1 MYEHAHIFI
10 KKSVFCLLFTLNYM
24 VKIDRCFERTSSMVS
39 NPLVLTLDFGT
50 QSVRAALIDKQGT
63 IIYLARRVYE
73 PVYFSNKKGYAE
85 QHANF
90 YWDNLIECLKE
101 IANKNK
107 TILSNIVGMTVTTFR
122 DSAVLLD
129 KNGKPL
135 RPIIL
140 WLDQRLAEAKEKL
153 PAMHRFAFKLV
164 GMKETIDLN
173 RTRTMAHWIKEN
185 EPELWAKVDK
195 YVNISTYINYKLTGE
210 LADSPGGLT
219 GHYPLNYKK
228 RVWYKE
234 GAMKGRI
241 FGIPNRMLPK
251 VVQAGQIIGTL
262 KDEIAE
268 KVGLPKGLKLIA
280 TGSDKG
286 CETIG
291 LGCLTPDVGAI
302 SYGTACTIEVS
313 NSKYHEPEPFL
324 PAYAAAVPNLYNMDV
339 QIYRGYWM
347 LKWFAS
353 EFASEL
359 EQEAKLRDVPIEQIL
374 DEWLN
379 DVNVGSDGL
388 ILQPYW
394 GPGLARPLAK
404 GAIVGFSNVHTRKHI
419 YRAIVEGIAF
429 ALREGLESIEKS
441 QKQKVKSLRISGGG
455 SLSDEVCQITADI
468 FGLEISRVQTIES
481 TSLGAAIA
489 TFTAVKEF
497 KDAQEA
503 VKNMTKFSRTFKPNK
518 ENHKLYNRIYR
529 EVYLKMYPRLKPLND
544 TINNIFK
551 R

>member
-1 MYEHAHIFI
+1 M
-10 KKSVFCLLFTLNYM
+10 KN
-24 VKIDRCFERTSSMVS
+24 

-50 QSVRAALIDKQGT
+50 QSMRTSLINKQGE
-63 IIYLARRVYE
+63 IVYLSKKAYD
-73 PVYFSNKKGYAE
+73 PIYFSNKKGYAE
-85 QHANF
+85 QNADF
-90 YWDNLIECLKE
+90 YWDNLVECLKE
-101 IANKNK
+101 LSAASKDELINVIA
-107 TILSNIVGMTVTTFR
+107 MTVTTFR

-129 KNGKPL
+129 KDNKPL
-135 RPIIL
+135 RPVIL
-140 WLDQRLAEAKEKL
+140 WLDQRLARADEKL
-153 PAMHRFAFKLV
+153 PAIHRFLFKLV
-164 GMKETIDLN
+164 GMKDTIVMN
-173 RTRTMAHWIKEN
+173 RTRTMAHWVKEN
-185 EPELWAKVDK
+185 EPELWARVEK

-210 LADSPGGLT
+210 LADSPGGMT
-219 GHYPLNYKK
+219 GHYPLCYKTG
-228 RVWYKE
+228 VWYKE

-241 FGIPNRMLPK
+241 FGVPNRMLPRLVK
-251 VVQAGQIIGTL
+251 PGDVIGYL
-262 KDEIAE
+262 NDDVAE
-268 KVGLPKGLKLIA
+268 MCGLPKGIKLIA
-280 TGSDKG
+280 SGSDKG

-291 LGCLTPDVGAI
+291 LGCLSPYMGAI

-313 NSKYHEPEPFL
+313 NKKYHEPEPFL

-359 EQEAKLRDVPIEQIL
+359 EEEATKKDVPIEAIL

-379 DVNVGSDGL
+379 DVSVGSDGL
-388 ILQPYW
+388 VLQPYW

-404 GAIVGFSNVHTRKHI
+404 GAIIGFSNVHTRKHI

-441 QKQKVKSLRISGGG
+441 QKQKVKVLRISGGG

-497 KDAQEA
+497 KDVYEA
-503 VKNMTKFSRTFKPNK
+503 VENMTKVSTTFKPNK
-518 ENHKLYNRIYR
+518 TNHRLYDRIYH
-529 EVYLKMYPRLKPLND
+529 EVYLKIYPRLKPLNED
-544 TINNIFK
+544 INNIFK

>member
-1 MYEHAHIFI
+1 MN
-10 KKSVFCLLFTLNYM
+10 T
-24 VKIDRCFERTSSMVS
+24 

-50 QSVRAALIDKQGT
+50 QSVRTALINKSGE
-63 IIYLARRVYE
+63 IVYLSKKAYK
-73 PVYFSNKKGYAE
+73 PVSFALKKGYAE
-85 QHANF
+85 QFADF
-90 YWDNLIECLKE
+90 YWDNLVECLK
-101 IANKNK
+101 K
-107 TILSNIVGMTVTTFR
+107 LSKESLENLGDIVAMTVTTFR

-129 KNGKPL
+129 ENNKPL
-135 RPIIL
+135 RPVIL
-140 WLDQRLAEAKEKL
+140 WMDQRLAEAKEKI
-153 PAMHRFAFKLV
+153 PALHRFAFKIV
-164 GMKETIDLN
+164 GMTDTVNMN
-173 RTRTMAHWIKEN
+173 RTRTIAHWIKEN
-185 EPELWAKVDK
+185 EPETWAKTKK

-228 RVWYKE
+228 SEWYKE

-241 FGIPNRMLPK
+241 FGIPQRMLPR
-251 VVQAGQIIGTL
+251 VVKPGEVIGRL
-262 KDEIAE
+262 SDEIAKE
-268 KVGLPKGLKLIA
+268 CGLPKGIRLIA

-291 LGCLTPDVGAI
+291 LGCLTPDIGAL

-313 NSKYHEPEPFL
+313 NPKYHEPEPFL
-324 PAYAAAVPNLYNMDV
+324 PAYAAAVPGLYNMDV

-347 LKWFAS
+347 LRWFAS
-353 EFASEL
+353 EFALEL
-359 EQEAKLRDVPIEQIL
+359 EKEAKEKEVPIEAIL

-388 ILQPYW
+388 IMQPYW

-404 GAIVGFSNVHTRKHI
+404 GALLGFSSVHTRKHI

-441 QKQKVKSLRISGGG
+441 QKHKVKSLRISGGG
-455 SLSDEVCQITADI
+455 SLSDEICQITADI
-468 FGLEISRVQTIES
+468 FGLEIARVQTIES

-489 TFTAVKEF
+489 TFTAVGEF
-497 KDAQEA
+497 KDIHEA
-503 VKNMTKFSRTFKPNK
+503 CEHMTNVSHVFKPNMENYK
-518 ENHKLYNRIYR
+518 EYNRIYK
-529 EVYLKMYPRLKPLND
+529 EVYLKIYPRLNPLNR
-544 TINNIFK
+544 TINKIFK

>member
-1 MYEHAHIFI
+1 M
-10 KKSVFCLLFTLNYM
+10 TN
-24 VKIDRCFERTSSMVS
+24 

-50 QSVRAALIDKQGT
+50 QSVRTALINKQGE
-63 IIYLARRVYE
+63 IVYLYKKAYE
-73 PVYFSNKKGYAE
+73 PLYFSNKKGYAE
-85 QHANF
+85 QYADF
-90 YWDNLIECLKE
+90 YWDNLVECLKQLGKDSV
-101 IANKNK
+101 KNLK
-107 TILSNIVGMTVTTFR
+107 SVVAMTVTTFR

-129 KNGKPL
+129 KDNKPL
-135 RPIIL
+135 RPVIL
-140 WLDQRLAEAKEKL
+140 WLDQRLARADEKI
-153 PAMHRFAFKLV
+153 PAIHRFLFKLV
-164 GMKETIDLN
+164 GMKDTIVMN
-173 RTRTMAHWIKEN
+173 RTRTMAHWVKEN
-185 EPELWAKVDK
+185 EPDVWAKVEK
-195 YVNISTYINYKLTGE
+195 YVNISTYINFKLTGE
-210 LADSPGGLT
+210 LSDSPGGLT

-228 RVWYKE
+228 SVWYKE

-251 VVQAGQIIGTL
+251 VVKPGDVIGYL
-262 KDEIAE
+262 KDEVANMC
-268 KVGLPKGLKLIA
+268 GLPKGLKLIA
-280 TGSDKG
+280 SGSDKG

-291 LGCLTPDVGAI
+291 LGCLSPDIGAI

-313 NSKYHEPEPFL
+313 NPKYHEPEPFL

-347 LKWFAS
+347 LRWFAS

-359 EQEAKLRDVPIEQIL
+359 QAEAQEKCVPIEAVL
-374 DEWLN
+374 DEWLK
-379 DVNVGSDGL
+379 DVSVGSDGL

-404 GAIVGFSNVHTRKHI
+404 GAIIGFSNVHTRKHM

-441 QKQKVKSLRISGGG
+441 QKQKVKCLRISGGG
-455 SLSDEVCQITADI
+455 SLSDEICQITADI

-497 KDAQEA
+497 KNVHEA
-503 VKNMTKFSRTFKPNK
+503 VKSMSKVGDTFKPNK
-518 ENHKLYNRIYR
+518 TNHRIYDR
-529 EVYLKMYPRLKPLND
+529 IYHDVYLKVYPRLKPLD
-544 TINNIFK
+544 IEINNIFK

>member
-1 MYEHAHIFI
+1 M
-10 KKSVFCLLFTLNYM
+10 
-24 VKIDRCFERTSSMVS
+24 ER

-50 QSVRAALIDKQGT
+50 QSVRAALINKQGET
-63 IIYLARRVYE
+63 VYIVRKAYE
-73 PVYFSNKKGYAE
+73 PIYFSNKKGYAE
-85 QHANF
+85 QHADF
-90 YWDNLIECLKE
+90 YWENLVECLK
-101 IANKNK
+101 
-107 TILSNIVGMTVTTFR
+107 TISKERKELLPDILAMTVTTFR

-129 KNGKPL
+129 KNYRPL
-135 RPIIL
+135 RPVIL
-140 WLDQRLAEAKEKL
+140 WLDQRLAKAEEKM
-153 PAMHRFAFKLV
+153 PAIHKFLFKLV
-164 GMKETIDLN
+164 GMKDTVDMN
-173 RTRTMAHWIKEN
+173 RTRTMAHWVKEN
-185 EPELWAKVDK
+185 EPDLWAKVDK

-219 GHYPLNYKK
+219 GHYPLNYRKG
-228 RVWYKE
+228 VWYKE

-241 FGIPNRMLPK
+241 FGVPNRMLPK
-251 VVQAGQIIGTL
+251 VVKPGDVIGVL
-262 KDEIAE
+262 SDEVAE
-268 KVGLPKGLKLIA
+268 ECGLPKGLKLIA
-280 TGSDKG
+280 SGSDKG

-313 NSKYHEPEPFL
+313 NPKYHEPEPFL

-339 QIYRGYWM
+339 QIYRGFWM

-359 EQEAKLRDVPIEQIL
+359 EQEARARDVKIEEIL

-379 DVNVGSDGL
+379 DVSVGSDGL

-455 SLSDEVCQITADI
+455 SLSNEICQITADI

-489 TFTAVKEF
+489 TFAAVNEF
-497 KDAQEA
+497 KDVHEA
-503 VKNMTKFSRTFKPNK
+503 VKNMTKISETFKPNK
-518 ENHKLYNRIYR
+518 DNYRVYDEIYHK
-529 EVYLKMYPRLKPLND
+529 VYLKLYPRLKPIND
-544 TINNIFK
+544 TINDIFK

>member
-10 KKSVFCLLFTLNYM
+10 KKSVFYLLFTLNYM

-63 IIYLARRVYE
+63 IVYLARRVYE

-85 QHANF
+85 QHADF

>member
-1 MYEHAHIFI
+1 ME
-10 KKSVFCLLFTLNYM
+10 K
-24 VKIDRCFERTSSMVS
+24 D
-39 NPLVLTLDFGT
+39 PLVLTLDFGT
-50 QSVRAALIDKQGT
+50 QSVRTALINKRGE
-63 IIYLARRVYE
+63 IVYLAKKAYS
-73 PVYFSNKKGYAE
+73 PIYFSNKKGYAE
-85 QHANF
+85 QHADF
-90 YWDNLIECLKE
+90 YWENLTECLKQLSKAKKDE
-101 IANKNK
+101 
-107 TILSNIVGMTVTTFR
+107 LSNIVAMTVTTFR

-129 KNGKPL
+129 KNNKPL
-135 RPIIL
+135 RPVIL
-140 WLDQRLAEAKEKL
+140 WLDQRLAKAEEKL
-153 PAMHRFAFKLV
+153 PAIHRFLFKLV
-164 GMKETIDLN
+164 GMKDTIDMN

-185 EPELWAKVDK
+185 EPETWAKVEK
-195 YVNISTYINYKLTGE
+195 YVNISTYINFKLTGE

-228 RVWYKE
+228 SVWYKE

-241 FGIPNRMLPK
+241 FGVPNRMLPK
-251 VVQAGQIIGTL
+251 VVQPGQIIGTL
-262 KDEIAE
+262 RDEIAE
-268 KVGLPKGLKLIA
+268 EVGLPKGLKLVA
-280 TGSDKG
+280 SGSDKG

-313 NSKYHEPEPFL
+313 NPKYHEPEPFL

-347 LKWFAS
+347 LRWFAS

-359 EQEAKLRDVPIEQIL
+359 EKEAQLRNIAIEQIL
-374 DEWLN
+374 DEWLD
-379 DVNVGSDGL
+379 DVPPGSDGL

-404 GAIVGFSNVHTRKHI
+404 GAMVGFSNVHTRKHM

-429 ALREGLESIEKS
+429 ALRDGLESIEKS

-455 SLSDEVCQITADI
+455 SLSDNVCQITADI

-489 TFTAVKEF
+489 TFAAVKEF
-497 KDAQEA
+497 KDVHEA
-503 VKNMTKFSRTFKPNK
+503 VENMTKFSQTFKPNK
-518 ENHKLYNRIYR
+518 ERHALYEKIYQD
-529 EVYLKMYPRLKPLND
+529 VYLKMYPRLKPLD
-544 TINNIFK
+544 ISINTIFK

>member
-1 MYEHAHIFI
+1 MA
-10 KKSVFCLLFTLNYM
+10 N
-24 VKIDRCFERTSSMVS
+24 

-50 QSVRAALIDKQGT
+50 QSVRTSLIDKQGT
-63 IIYLARRVYE
+63 IVYLAKRAYE
-73 PVYFSNKKGYAE
+73 PLYFSNKKGYAE

-90 YWDNLIECLKE
+90 YWENLIECLKE
-101 IANKNK
+101 VSNSNKK
-107 TILSNIVGMTVTTFR
+107 ILDDIVGMTVTTFR

-129 KNGKPL
+129 KDRKPL

-140 WLDQRLAEAKEKL
+140 WLDQRLAKAEEKL
-153 PAMHRFAFKLV
+153 PAFHRFLFKLS
-164 GMKETIDLN
+164 GMKDTVDMN
-173 RTRTMAHWIKEN
+173 RTRTMAHWVKEN

-195 YVNISTYINYKLTGE
+195 YVNVSTYINYMLTGE

-219 GHYPLNYKK
+219 GHYPLNYRKK
-228 RVWYKE
+228 VWYRE

-241 FGIPNRMLPK
+241 YGIPNRMLPK
-251 VVQAGQIIGTL
+251 VVEAGGVIGTI
-262 KDEIAE
+262 KDDVAE
-268 KVGLPKGLKLIA
+268 LVGLPKGLKLIA

-313 NSKYHEPEPFL
+313 NPKYHEPEPFL
-324 PAYAAAVPNLYNMDV
+324 PAYAAAIPNLYNMDV

-359 EQEAKLRDVPIEQIL
+359 EKEAKTRDIAIEAIL

-379 DVNVGSDGL
+379 DVSVGSDGL

-404 GAIVGFSNVHTRKHI
+404 GAIVGFSNIHTRKHI

-455 SLSDEVCQITADI
+455 SLSDDICQITADI

-489 TFTAVKEF
+489 TFTAVGEF
-497 KDAQEA
+497 KDIHEA
-503 VKNMTKFSRTFKPNK
+503 VTNMTKLSKTFKPNP
-518 ENHKLYNRIYR
+518 ENHQRYNQIYK
-529 EVYLKMYPRLKPLND
+529 EVYLKIYPRLNPLNRQ
-544 TINNIFK
+544 INKLFK

>member
-10 KKSVFCLLFTLNYM
+10 KKSVFYLSFTLNYM
-24 VKIDRCFERTSSMVS
+24 VKKDRCFERTSSMAS

-50 QSVRAALIDKQGT
+50 QSVRAALIDKHGT
-63 IIYLARRVYE
+63 TVYLAKRVYE

-85 QHANF
+85 QHADF

-101 IANKNK
+101 IVEKNK
-107 TILSNIVGMTVTTFR
+107 AILSNIVGMTVTTFR

-251 VVQAGQIIGTL
+251 VVQAGQVIGTL

-388 ILQPYW
+388 ILQP
-394 GPGLARPLAK
+394 
-404 GAIVGFSNVHTRKHI
+404 
-419 YRAIVEGIAF
+419 
-429 ALREGLESIEKS
+429 
-441 QKQKVKSLRISGGG
+441 
-455 SLSDEVCQITADI
+455 
-468 FGLEISRVQTIES
+468 
-481 TSLGAAIA
+481 
-489 TFTAVKEF
+489 
-497 KDAQEA
+497 
-503 VKNMTKFSRTFKPNK
+503 
-518 ENHKLYNRIYR
+518 
-529 EVYLKMYPRLKPLND
+529 
-544 TINNIFK
+544 
-551 R
+551 

>member
-1 MYEHAHIFI
+1 M
-10 KKSVFCLLFTLNYM
+10 NQ
-24 VKIDRCFERTSSMVS
+24 

-50 QSVRAALIDKQGT
+50 QSVRTSLINKKGE
-63 IIYLARRVYE
+63 IVYLARETYD
-73 PVYFSNKKGYAE
+73 PVYFSLKKGYAE
-85 QHANF
+85 QNADF
-90 YWDNLIECLKE
+90 YWDCLVRCLKQLAKE
-101 IANKNK
+101 NKP
-107 TILSNIVGMTVTTFR
+107 ILKDILAMTVTTFR

-129 KNGKPL
+129 KDNKPL

-140 WLDQRLAEAKEKL
+140 WLDQRLARADEKL
-153 PAMHRFAFKLV
+153 PALHRFLFKVV
-164 GMKETIDLN
+164 GMKDTIVMN
-173 RTRTMAHWIKEN
+173 RTRTMAHWVKEN
-185 EPELWAKVDK
+185 EPDLWAKVEK

-210 LADSPGGLT
+210 LADSPGGMT

-228 RVWYKE
+228 CVWYKE

-251 VVQAGQIIGTL
+251 LVKPGDVIGYL
-262 KDEIAE
+262 SDDVANEC
-268 KVGLPKGLKLIA
+268 GLPKGLKLIA
-280 TGSDKG
+280 SGSDKG

-291 LGCLTPDVGAI
+291 LGCLTPDIGAI
-302 SYGTACTIEVS
+302 SYGTACSIEVS
-313 NSKYHEPEPFL
+313 NRRYHEPEPFL

-359 EQEAKLRDVPIEQIL
+359 EKEAQEKNVPIEEIL
-374 DEWLN
+374 DQWLN
-379 DVNVGSDGL
+379 DVSVGSDGL

-394 GPGLARPLAK
+394 GPGLRRPLAK
-404 GAIVGFSNVHTRKHI
+404 GAMVGFSNIHTRKHM

-429 ALREGLESIEKS
+429 ALREGLEGIEKS
-441 QKQKVKSLRISGGG
+441 QKQKVKCLRISGGG

-497 KDAQEA
+497 KDVHEA
-503 VKNMTKFSRTFKPNK
+503 VKSMSKVSDTFKPNK
-518 ENHKLYNRIYR
+518 TNMRLYDRIYKD
-529 EVYLKMYPRLKPLND
+529 VYLKVYPRLEPLNNE
-544 TINNIFK
+544 INKIFK

>member
-1 MYEHAHIFI
+1 MKNE
-10 KKSVFCLLFTLNYM
+10 
-24 VKIDRCFERTSSMVS
+24 
-39 NPLVLTLDFGT
+39 PLVLTLDFGT
-50 QSVRAALIDKQGT
+50 QSVRAALFNKRGDIV
-63 IIYLARRVYE
+63 YLTKKCYC
-73 PVYFSNKKGYAE
+73 PIYFSNKKGYAE
-85 QHANF
+85 QNADF
-90 YWDNLIECLKE
+90 YWDNLVECLKE
-101 IANKNK
+101 ISTTNKELLNDI
-107 TILSNIVGMTVTTFR
+107 TAMTVTSFR

-129 KNGKPL
+129 KDKKPL

-140 WLDQRLAEAKEKL
+140 WLDQRLAEAREKIPGIHKFL
-153 PAMHRFAFKLV
+153 FKLV
-164 GMKETIDLN
+164 GMYDTVVMN
-173 RTRTMAHWIKEN
+173 RTRTMAHWVKEN

-228 RVWYKE
+228 REWYKE

-251 VVQAGQIIGTL
+251 VVPVGEVIGVL
-262 KDEIAE
+262 SDEVAE
-268 KVGLPKGLKLIA
+268 MCGLPKGLKLIS

-291 LGCLTPDVGAI
+291 LGCLTPDIGAI

-313 NSKYHEPEPFL
+313 NPRYHEPEPFL

-339 QIYRGYWM
+339 QIYRGFWM

-359 EQEAKLRDVPIEQIL
+359 EQEAKAKQLPIEEIL
-374 DEWLN
+374 DGWLN
-379 DVNVGSDGL
+379 DVTPGSDGL
-388 ILQPYW
+388 LLQPYW

-404 GAIVGFSNVHTRKHI
+404 GAIVGFSSIHTRKHI

-455 SLSDEVCQITADI
+455 SLSDEICQITADI

-489 TFTAVKEF
+489 TFAAVKEF
-497 KDAQEA
+497 DSAAEA
-503 VKNMTKFSRTFKPNK
+503 VKNMTKTSTTFKPNP
-518 ENHKLYNRIYR
+518 ENHKLYNRIYHD
-529 EVYLKMYPRLKPLND
+529 VYLKTYPRLKPLD
-544 TINNIFK
+544 VAINGIFK

>member
-1 MYEHAHIFI
+1 M
-10 KKSVFCLLFTLNYM
+10 
-24 VKIDRCFERTSSMVS
+24 ER

-50 QSVRAALIDKQGT
+50 QSVRAALINKQGE
-63 IIYLARRVYE
+63 IVYIVRKEYE
-73 PVYFSNKKGYAE
+73 PIYFSNKKGYAE
-85 QHANF
+85 QHADF
-90 YWDNLIECLKE
+90 YWDNLVECLKTVSKQRE
-101 IANKNK
+101 E
-107 TILSNIVGMTVTTFR
+107 LLQDIVAMTVTTFR

-129 KNGKPL
+129 KNRRPL
-135 RPIIL
+135 RPVIL
-140 WLDQRLAEAKEKL
+140 WLDQRLAKAEEKIPKIHSFL
-153 PAMHRFAFKLV
+153 FKLV
-164 GMKETIDLN
+164 GMKDTVDMN
-173 RTRTMAHWIKEN
+173 RTRTMAHWVKEN
-185 EPELWAKVDK
+185 EPDVWAKVDK

-210 LADSPGGLT
+210 LADSPGGMT
-219 GHYPLNYKK
+219 GHYPLCYKTST
-228 RVWYKE
+228 WYKE

-251 VVQAGQIIGTL
+251 LVKPGAVIGQMSPEVASLCGFPEGI
-262 KDEIAE
+262 
-268 KVGLPKGLKLIA
+268 KLVA
-280 TGSDKG
+280 SGSDKG

-291 LGCLTPDVGAI
+291 LGCLTPNLGAI
-302 SYGTACTIEVS
+302 SYGTACSIEVS
-313 NSKYHEPEPFL
+313 NPHYHEPEPFL

-339 QIYRGYWM
+339 QIYRGFWM

-359 EQEAKLRDVPIEQIL
+359 EQEARARDVKIEEIL

-379 DVNVGSDGL
+379 DVSVGSDGL

-455 SLSDEVCQITADI
+455 SLSKEICQITADI

-497 KDAQEA
+497 KNVHEA
-503 VKNMTKFSRTFKPNK
+503 VDNMVRVSETFKPN
-518 ENHKLYNRIYR
+518 EDNHRIYEEIYR
-529 EVYLKMYPRLKPLND
+529 RIYLKMYPRLKPIND
-544 TINNIFK
+544 TINDIFK

>member
-1 MYEHAHIFI
+1 ME
-10 KKSVFCLLFTLNYM
+10 KS
-24 VKIDRCFERTSSMVS
+24 
-39 NPLVLTLDFGT
+39 PLVLTLDFGT
-50 QSVRAALIDKQGT
+50 QSVRASLINKQGE
-63 IIYLARRVYE
+63 IVYLAKKVYQ

-85 QHANF
+85 QHADF
-90 YWDNLIECLKE
+90 YWENLIECLKE
-101 IANKNK
+101 ITANNK
-107 TILSNIVGMTVTTFR
+107 DRLQDIVATTVTSFR

-129 KNGKPL
+129 KNNKPL
-135 RPIIL
+135 RSVIL
-140 WLDQRLAEAKEKL
+140 WLDQRLAKASEKMPKL
-153 PAMHRFAFKLV
+153 HKFAFKLV
-164 GMKETIDLN
+164 GMYDTVVLN
-173 RTRTMAHWIKEN
+173 RTRTMAHWVKEN

-195 YVNISTYINYKLTGE
+195 YVNISTYIIYKLTGE
-210 LADSPGGLT
+210 LADSPGGYT
-219 GHYPLNYKK
+219 GHYPLYYKK

-241 FGIPNRMLPK
+241 YGVPERMLAK
-251 VVQAGQIIGTL
+251 VVQPGEVLGTL
-262 KDEIAE
+262 RDEVADL
-268 KVGLPKGLKLIA
+268 VGLPKGLKFIS

-291 LGCLTPDVGAI
+291 LGCLTPDLGAL

-313 NSKYHEPEPFL
+313 NPKYYEPEPFL
-324 PAYAAAVPNLYNMDV
+324 PAYAAAVPNLYNLDV

-359 EQEAKLRDVPIEQIL
+359 EQEARLRNIAIEKIL
-374 DEWLN
+374 DEWLD
-379 DVNVGSDGL
+379 DVAPGSDGL
-388 ILQPYW
+388 VLQPYW

-404 GAIVGFSNVHTRKHI
+404 GAIIGFSNIHTRKHI

-441 QKQKVKSLRISGGG
+441 QKHKVKSLRISGGG
-455 SLSDEVCQITADI
+455 SLSDTICQITADI

-489 TFTAVKEF
+489 TFTAIKEF
-497 KDAQEA
+497 DSVEEA
-503 VKNMTKFSRTFKPNK
+503 VNKMTKLSQTFKPDK
-518 ENHKLYNRIYR
+518 KRHELYNRIY
-529 EVYLKMYPRLKPLND
+529 EDVYLSVYPHLEELNI
-544 TINNIFK
+544 TINEIFK

>member
-1 MYEHAHIFI
+1 M
-10 KKSVFCLLFTLNYM
+10 
-24 VKIDRCFERTSSMVS
+24 ER

-50 QSVRAALIDKQGT
+50 QSVRAALINKQGET
-63 IIYLARRVYE
+63 VHIVRKTYE
-73 PVYFSNKKGYAE
+73 PIYFSNKKGYAE
-85 QHANF
+85 QHADF
-90 YWDNLIECLKE
+90 YWENLVECLKKISKDKPDLLKDI
-101 IANKNK
+101 IA
-107 TILSNIVGMTVTTFR
+107 MTVSTFR

-129 KNGKPL
+129 KNYKPL
-135 RPIIL
+135 RPVIL
-140 WLDQRLAEAKEKL
+140 WLDQRLAKAEEKL
-153 PAMHRFAFKLV
+153 PKIHKFLFKLV
-164 GMKETIDLN
+164 GMKDTVDMN
-173 RTRTMAHWIKEN
+173 RTRTMAHWVKEN
-185 EPELWAKVDK
+185 EPDLWAKVDK

-210 LADSPGGLT
+210 LADSPCGMT
-219 GHYPLNYKK
+219 GHYPLYYKK
-228 RVWYKE
+228 SVWYKE

-251 VVQAGQIIGTL
+251 LVKPGETIGTL
-262 KDEIAE
+262 NDDVASLC
-268 KVGLPKGLKLIA
+268 GLPQGIKLIA
-280 TGSDKG
+280 SGSDKG

-302 SYGTACTIEVS
+302 SYGTACSIEVS
-313 NSKYHEPEPFL
+313 NPHYHEPEPFL

-339 QIYRGYWM
+339 QIYRGFWM

-359 EQEAKLRDVPIEQIL
+359 EQEARARDVKIEEIL

-379 DVNVGSDGL
+379 DVSVGSDGL

-455 SLSDEVCQITADI
+455 SLSNEICQITADI

-489 TFTAVKEF
+489 TFTAVNEF
-497 KDAQEA
+497 KDVHEA
-503 VKNMTKFSRTFKPNK
+503 VDKMVRISETFKPNK
-518 ENHKLYNRIYR
+518 DNHRAYEEIYR
-529 EVYLKMYPRLKPLND
+529 NVYLKMYPRLKPIND
-544 TINNIFK
+544 TINDIFK

>member
-1 MYEHAHIFI
+1 M
-10 KKSVFCLLFTLNYM
+10 NQ
-24 VKIDRCFERTSSMVS
+24 

-50 QSVRAALIDKQGT
+50 QSVRTSLINKKGE
-63 IIYLARRVYE
+63 IVYLARETYD
-73 PVYFSNKKGYAE
+73 PVYFSLKKGYAE
-85 QHANF
+85 QNADF
-90 YWDNLIECLKE
+90 YWDCLVRCLKQLAKE
-101 IANKNK
+101 NKP
-107 TILSNIVGMTVTTFR
+107 ILKDILAMTVTTFR

-129 KNGKPL
+129 KDNKPL

-140 WLDQRLAEAKEKL
+140 WLDQRLARADEKL
-153 PAMHRFAFKLV
+153 PALHRFLFKLV
-164 GMKETIDLN
+164 GMKDTIVMN
-173 RTRTMAHWIKEN
+173 RTRTMAHWVKEN
-185 EPELWAKVDK
+185 EPDLWAKVEK

-210 LADSPGGLT
+210 LADSPGGMT

-228 RVWYKE
+228 CVWYKE

-251 VVQAGQIIGTL
+251 LVKPGDVIGYL
-262 KDEIAE
+262 SDDVANEC
-268 KVGLPKGLKLIA
+268 GLPKGLKLIA
-280 TGSDKG
+280 SGSDKG

-291 LGCLTPDVGAI
+291 LGCLTPDIGAI
-302 SYGTACTIEVS
+302 SYGTACSIEVS
-313 NSKYHEPEPFL
+313 NRRYHEPEPFL

-359 EQEAKLRDVPIEQIL
+359 EKEAQEKNVPIEEIL
-374 DEWLN
+374 DQWLN
-379 DVNVGSDGL
+379 DVSVGSDGL

-394 GPGLARPLAK
+394 GPGLRRPLAK
-404 GAIVGFSNVHTRKHI
+404 GAMVGFSNIHTRKHM

-429 ALREGLESIEKS
+429 ALREGLEGIEKS
-441 QKQKVKSLRISGGG
+441 QKQKVKCLRISGGG

-497 KDAQEA
+497 KDVHEA
-503 VKNMTKFSRTFKPNK
+503 VKSMSKVSDTFKPNK
-518 ENHKLYNRIYR
+518 TNMRLYDRIYKD
-529 EVYLKMYPRLKPLND
+529 VYLKVYPRLEPLNNE
-544 TINNIFK
+544 INKIFK

>member
-1 MYEHAHIFI
+1 ME
-10 KKSVFCLLFTLNYM
+10 KS
-24 VKIDRCFERTSSMVS
+24 
-39 NPLVLTLDFGT
+39 PLVLTLDFGT
-50 QSVRAALIDKQGT
+50 QSVRASLINKQGE
-63 IIYLARRVYE
+63 IVYLAKKVYQ

-85 QHANF
+85 QHADF
-90 YWDNLIECLKE
+90 YWENLLECLKE
-101 IANKNK
+101 ITANNK
-107 TILSNIVGMTVTTFR
+107 DRLQDIVATTVTSFR

-129 KNGKPL
+129 KNNKPL
-135 RPIIL
+135 RPVIL
-140 WLDQRLAEAKEKL
+140 WLDQRLAKASEKMPKL
-153 PAMHRFAFKLV
+153 HKFAFKLV
-164 GMKETIDLN
+164 GMYDTVVLN
-173 RTRTMAHWIKEN
+173 RTRTMAHWVKEN

-195 YVNISTYINYKLTGE
+195 YVNISTYIIYKLTGE
-210 LADSPGGLT
+210 LADSPGGYT
-219 GHYPLNYKK
+219 GHYPLYYKK

-241 FGIPNRMLPK
+241 YGVPERMLAK
-251 VVQAGQIIGTL
+251 VVQPGEVLGTL
-262 KDEIAE
+262 RDEVADL
-268 KVGLPKGLKLIA
+268 VGLPKGLKFIS

-291 LGCLTPDVGAI
+291 LGCLTPDLGAL

-313 NSKYHEPEPFL
+313 NPKYYEPEPFL
-324 PAYAAAVPNLYNMDV
+324 PAYAAAVPNLYNLDV

-359 EQEAKLRDVPIEQIL
+359 EQEARLRNIAIEKIL
-374 DEWLN
+374 DEWLD
-379 DVNVGSDGL
+379 DVTPGSDGL
-388 ILQPYW
+388 LLQPYW

-404 GAIVGFSNVHTRKHI
+404 GAIIGFSNIHTRKHI

-441 QKQKVKSLRISGGG
+441 QKHKVKSLRISGGG
-455 SLSDEVCQITADI
+455 SLSDTICQITADI

-489 TFTAVKEF
+489 TFTAIKEF
-497 KDAQEA
+497 DSIEEA
-503 VKNMTKFSRTFKPNK
+503 VNKMTKLSQTFKPDK
-518 ENHKLYNRIYR
+518 KRHELYNRIY
-529 EVYLKMYPRLKPLND
+529 EDVYLSVYPHLEELNI
-544 TINNIFK
+544 TINEIFK

>member
-1 MYEHAHIFI
+1 
-10 KKSVFCLLFTLNYM
+10 
-24 VKIDRCFERTSSMVS
+24 
-39 NPLVLTLDFGT
+39 
-50 QSVRAALIDKQGT
+50 
-63 IIYLARRVYE
+63 
-73 PVYFSNKKGYAE
+73 
-85 QHANF
+85 
-90 YWDNLIECLKE
+90 
-101 IANKNK
+101 
-107 TILSNIVGMTVTTFR
+107 MTVSTFR

-129 KNGKPL
+129 KNYKPL
-135 RPIIL
+135 RPVIL
-140 WLDQRLAEAKEKL
+140 WLDQRLAKAEEKL
-153 PAMHRFAFKLV
+153 PKIHKFLFKLV
-164 GMKETIDLN
+164 GMKDTVDMN
-173 RTRTMAHWIKEN
+173 RTRTMAHWVKEN
-185 EPELWAKVDK
+185 EPDLWAKVDK

-210 LADSPGGLT
+210 LADSPCGMT
-219 GHYPLNYKK
+219 GHYPLYYKK
-228 RVWYKE
+228 SVWYKE

-251 VVQAGQIIGTL
+251 LVKPGETIGTL
-262 KDEIAE
+262 NDDVANLC
-268 KVGLPKGLKLIA
+268 GLPQGIKLIA
-280 TGSDKG
+280 SGSDKG

-302 SYGTACTIEVS
+302 SYGTACSIEVS
-313 NSKYHEPEPFL
+313 NPHYHEPEPFL

-339 QIYRGYWM
+339 QIYRGFWM

-359 EQEAKLRDVPIEQIL
+359 EQEARARDVKIEEIL

-379 DVNVGSDGL
+379 DVSVGSDGL

-455 SLSDEVCQITADI
+455 SLSRDP
-468 FGLEISRVQTIES
+468 G
-481 TSLGAAIA
+481 
-489 TFTAVKEF
+489 
-497 KDAQEA
+497 
-503 VKNMTKFSRTFKPNK
+503 
-518 ENHKLYNRIYR
+518 NRP
-529 EVYLKMYPRLKPLND
+529 YPRQGP
-544 TINNIFK
+544 

>member
-1 MYEHAHIFI
+1 MG
-10 KKSVFCLLFTLNYM
+10 K
-24 VKIDRCFERTSSMVS
+24 D
-39 NPLVLTLDFGT
+39 PLVLTLDFGT
-50 QSVRAALIDKQGT
+50 QSVRTALINKRGET
-63 IIYLARRVYE
+63 VYFVKKTYE
-73 PVYFSNKKGYAE
+73 PMYFSNKKGYAE
-85 QHANF
+85 QHADF
-90 YWDNLIECLKE
+90 YWEDLLECLKE
-101 IANKNK
+101 LCATKPNE
-107 TILSNIVGMTVTTFR
+107 LSNVIAMTVTTFR

-129 KNGKPL
+129 KNYKPL
-135 RPIIL
+135 RPVIL
-140 WLDQRLAEAKEKL
+140 WLDQRLAKAEEKL
-153 PAMHRFAFKLV
+153 PAIHRFLFKLV
-164 GMKETIDLN
+164 GMKDAIDLN
-173 RTRTMAHWIKEN
+173 RTRTIAHWVKEN
-185 EPELWAKVDK
+185 EPEIGEKVDK

-228 RVWYKE
+228 RKWYRE

-241 FGIPNRMLPK
+241 FGVPNRMLPR
-251 VVQAGQIIGTL
+251 VVQAGEVIGTL
-262 KDEIAE
+262 SDDIAE
-268 KVGLPKGLKLIA
+268 QVGLPKGLKLIA
-280 TGSDKG
+280 SGSDKG

-291 LGCLTPDVGAI
+291 LGCLTPNVGAI

-313 NSKYHEPEPFL
+313 NPKYHEPEPFL

-359 EQEAKLRDVPIEQIL
+359 EKEARLRDVAIEAIL

-379 DVNVGSDGL
+379 DVSVGSDGL

-404 GAIVGFSNVHTRKHI
+404 GAIIGFSNVHTRKHI

-441 QKQKVKSLRISGGG
+441 QRQKVKSLRISGGG
-455 SLSDEVCQITADI
+455 SMSDEVCQITADI

-489 TFTAVKEF
+489 TFTAMKEF
-497 KDAQEA
+497 KDVHEA
-503 VKNMTKFSRTFKPNK
+503 VQNMTKFSRTFKPNK
-518 ENHKLYNRIYR
+518 ENHLLYDKIYHN
-529 EVYLKMYPRLKPLND
+529 VYLKMYPRLKPLNIE
-544 TINNIFK
+544 INNIFK

>member
-1 MYEHAHIFI
+1 MRQD
-10 KKSVFCLLFTLNYM
+10 S
-24 VKIDRCFERTSSMVS
+24 
-39 NPLVLTLDFGT
+39 LVLTLDFGT
-50 QSVRAALIDKQGT
+50 QSVRTALINKKGET
-63 IIYLARRVYE
+63 VYLAKKSYE
-73 PVYFSNKKGYAE
+73 PIYFSNKKGYAE
-85 QHANF
+85 QHADF
-90 YWDNLIECLKE
+90 YWDDLVDCLKKLGSE
-101 IANKNK
+101 KKDLLNNIIA
-107 TILSNIVGMTVTTFR
+107 MTVTTFR

-129 KNGKPL
+129 KNYKPL

-140 WLDQRLAEAKEKL
+140 WLDQRLAKAEEKL
-153 PAMHRFAFKLV
+153 PAIHKFLFRLV
-164 GMKETIDLN
+164 GMKDTIQMN
-173 RTRTMAHWIKEN
+173 RTRTMAHWVKEN
-185 EPELWAKVDK
+185 EPEVWAKVDK
-195 YVNISTYINYKLTGE
+195 YANISTYINYKLTGE

-219 GHYPLNYKK
+219 GHLPLNYKK
-228 RVWYKE
+228 GTWYKE

-241 FGIPNRMLPK
+241 FGVPNRMLPK
-251 VVQAGQIIGTL
+251 IVKVGDVIGIL
-262 KDEIAE
+262 KDDVAE
-268 KVGLPKGLKLIA
+268 MCGLPKGLKLIA
-280 TGSDKG
+280 SGSDKG

-291 LGCLTPDVGAI
+291 LGCLTPDLGAI

-313 NSKYHEPEPFL
+313 NTKYHEPERFL
-324 PAYAAAVPNLYNMDV
+324 PAYSAAVPNLYNMDV
-339 QIYRGYWM
+339 QIYRGFWM
-347 LKWFAS
+347 LKWFAT

-359 EQEAKLRDVPIEQIL
+359 EQEAKLRDVQIENIL

-379 DVNVGSDGL
+379 DVPVGSDGL

-497 KDAQEA
+497 KDVHEA
-503 VKNMTKFSRTFKPNK
+503 VQNMTKLSMTFKPNR
-518 ENHKLYNRIYR
+518 ENHRIYDR
-529 EVYLKMYPRLKPLND
+529 IYHNVYLKMYPRLKPIND
-544 TINNIFK
+544 TINDIFK

>member
-1 MYEHAHIFI
+1 ME
-10 KKSVFCLLFTLNYM
+10 KS
-24 VKIDRCFERTSSMVS
+24 
-39 NPLVLTLDFGT
+39 PLVLTLDFGT
-50 QSVRAALIDKQGT
+50 QSVRASLINKQGE
-63 IIYLARRVYE
+63 IVYLAKKVYQ

-85 QHANF
+85 QHADF
-90 YWDNLIECLKE
+90 YWENLLECLKE
-101 IANKNK
+101 ITANNK
-107 TILSNIVGMTVTTFR
+107 DRLQDIVATTVTSFR

-129 KNGKPL
+129 KNNKPL
-135 RPIIL
+135 RPVIL
-140 WLDQRLAEAKEKL
+140 WLDQRLAKASEKMPKL
-153 PAMHRFAFKLV
+153 HKFAFKLV
-164 GMKETIDLN
+164 GMYDTVVLN
-173 RTRTMAHWIKEN
+173 RTRTMAHWVKEN

-195 YVNISTYINYKLTGE
+195 YVNISTYIIYKLTGE
-210 LADSPGGLT
+210 LADSPGGYT
-219 GHYPLNYKK
+219 GHYPLYYKK

-241 FGIPNRMLPK
+241 YGVPERMLAK
-251 VVQAGQIIGTL
+251 VVQPGEVLGTL
-262 KDEIAE
+262 RDEVANL
-268 KVGLPKGLKLIA
+268 VGLPKGLKFIS

-291 LGCLTPDVGAI
+291 LGCLTPDLGAL

-313 NSKYHEPEPFL
+313 NPKYYEPEPFL
-324 PAYAAAVPNLYNMDV
+324 PAYAAAVPNLYNLDV

-359 EQEAKLRDVPIEQIL
+359 EQEARLRNIAIEKIL
-374 DEWLN
+374 DEWLD
-379 DVNVGSDGL
+379 DVTPGSDGL
-388 ILQPYW
+388 VLQPYW

-404 GAIVGFSNVHTRKHI
+404 GAIIGFSNIHTRKHI

-441 QKQKVKSLRISGGG
+441 QKHKVKSLRISGGG
-455 SLSDEVCQITADI
+455 SLSDTICQITADI

-489 TFTAVKEF
+489 TFTAIKEF
-497 KDAQEA
+497 DSIEEA
-503 VKNMTKFSRTFKPNK
+503 VNKMTKLSQTFKPDK
-518 ENHKLYNRIYR
+518 KRHELYNRIY
-529 EVYLKMYPRLKPLND
+529 EDVYLSVYPHLEELNI
-544 TINNIFK
+544 TINEIFK

>member
-1 MYEHAHIFI
+1 MANN
-10 KKSVFCLLFTLNYM
+10 S
-24 VKIDRCFERTSSMVS
+24 
-39 NPLVLTLDFGT
+39 LVLTLDFGT
-50 QSVRAALIDKQGT
+50 QSVRTALIDKQGST
-63 IIYLARRVYE
+63 VYLARRTYE
-73 PVYFSNKKGYAE
+73 PLYFSNKKGYAE
-85 QHANF
+85 QHAEF
-90 YWDNLIECLKE
+90 YWENLVDCLKE
-101 IANKNK
+101 VSANNK
-107 TILSNIVGMTVTTFR
+107 ELLGNIVGMTVTTFR

-129 KNGKPL
+129 KNRKPL

-153 PAMHRFAFKLV
+153 PAFHRFLFKLA
-164 GMKETIDLN
+164 GMKDTIDMN
-173 RTRTMAHWIKEN
+173 RTRTMAHWVKEN

-195 YVNISTYINYKLTGE
+195 YVNISTYINYMLTGE

-219 GHYPLNYKK
+219 GHYPLYYKK
-228 RVWYKE
+228 KVWYKE

-241 FGIPNRMLPK
+241 YGIPNRMLPR
-251 VVQAGQIIGTL
+251 VVEAGGVIGTL
-262 KDEIAE
+262 KDDVAE
-268 KVGLPKGLKLIA
+268 LVGLPKGLKLIA

-313 NSKYHEPEPFL
+313 NPKYHEPEPFL
-324 PAYAAAVPNLYNMDV
+324 PAYPAAISGLYSMEV
-339 QIYRGYWM
+339 QIYRGFWM
-347 LKWFAS
+347 LRWFAS
-353 EFASEL
+353 EFANEL
-359 EQEAKLRDVPIEQIL
+359 EQQSRLRDVPIEQIL
-374 DEWLN
+374 DEWLD
-379 DVNVGSDGL
+379 DVPPGSDGL

-404 GAIVGFSNVHTRKHI
+404 GAIIGFSNVHTRKHM

-429 ALREGLESIEKS
+429 ALREGLESIERS

-489 TFTAVKEF
+489 TFTAVNEF
-497 KDAQEA
+497 KDAHEA
-503 VKNMTKFSRTFKPNK
+503 VKNMTKFSKTFKPNK
-518 ENHKLYNRIYR
+518 ENNKLYNKIYH
-529 EVYLKMYPRLKPLND
+529 EIYLKVYPRLKPLNEG
-544 TINNIFK
+544 INGIFK

>member
-1 MYEHAHIFI
+1 M
-10 KKSVFCLLFTLNYM
+10 
-24 VKIDRCFERTSSMVS
+24 ER

-50 QSVRAALIDKQGT
+50 QSVRAALINKQGET
-63 IIYLARRVYE
+63 VYIVRKAYE
-73 PVYFSNKKGYAE
+73 PIYFSNKKGYAE
-85 QHANF
+85 QHADF
-90 YWDNLIECLKE
+90 YWENLVDCLK
-101 IANKNK
+101 
-107 TILSNIVGMTVTTFR
+107 TISKERKELLPDILAMTVTTFR

-129 KNGKPL
+129 KDYRPL
-135 RPIIL
+135 RPVIL
-140 WLDQRLAEAKEKL
+140 WLDQRLAKAEEKM
-153 PAMHRFAFKLV
+153 PAIHKFLFKLV
-164 GMKETIDLN
+164 GMKDTVDMN
-173 RTRTMAHWIKEN
+173 RTRTMAHWVKEN
-185 EPELWAKVDK
+185 EPDLWAKVDK

-219 GHYPLNYKK
+219 GHYPLNYRKG
-228 RVWYKE
+228 VWYKE

-241 FGIPNRMLPK
+241 FGVPNRMLPK
-251 VVQAGQIIGTL
+251 VVKPGDVIGIL
-262 KDEIAE
+262 SDEVAE
-268 KVGLPKGLKLIA
+268 ECGLPKGLKLIA
-280 TGSDKG
+280 SGSDKG

-313 NSKYHEPEPFL
+313 NPKYHEPEPFL

-339 QIYRGYWM
+339 QIYRGFWM

-359 EQEAKLRDVPIEQIL
+359 EQEARARDVKIEEIL

-379 DVNVGSDGL
+379 DVSVGSDGL

-455 SLSDEVCQITADI
+455 SLSNEICQITADI

-489 TFTAVKEF
+489 TFAAVNEF
-497 KDAQEA
+497 KDVHEA
-503 VKNMTKFSRTFKPNK
+503 VENMTKISETFKPNK
-518 ENHKLYNRIYR
+518 DNYRVYDEIYHK
-529 EVYLKMYPRLKPLND
+529 VYLKMYPRLKPIND
-544 TINNIFK
+544 TINDIFK

>member
-1 MYEHAHIFI
+1 MA
-10 KKSVFCLLFTLNYM
+10 S
-24 VKIDRCFERTSSMVS
+24 R
-39 NPLVLTLDFGT
+39 PLVLTLDFGT
-50 QSVRAALIDKQGT
+50 QSVRTALIDKSGT
-63 IIYLARRVYE
+63 TVYLAKRAYE
-73 PVYFSNKKGYAE
+73 PLYFSNKKGYAE
-85 QHANF
+85 QHADF

-101 IANKNK
+101 LSHANKEVLND
-107 TILSNIVGMTVTTFR
+107 IVGMTVTTFR
-122 DSAVLLD
+122 DSAVMLD
-129 KNGKPL
+129 KNRKPL
-135 RPIIL
+135 RPVIL
-140 WLDQRLAEAKEKL
+140 WLDQRLAKAEEKL
-153 PAMHRFAFKLV
+153 PAFHRFLFKLS
-164 GMKETIDLN
+164 GMKDTVDMN
-173 RTRTMAHWIKEN
+173 RTRTMAHWVKEN

-219 GHYPLNYKK
+219 GHYPLNYRKK
-228 RVWYKE
+228 VWYKE

-241 FGIPNRMLPK
+241 YGIPNRMLPK
-251 VVQAGQIIGTL
+251 VVEAGGVIGFI
-262 KDEIAE
+262 KDDVAE
-268 KVGLPKGLKLIA
+268 QVGLPKGLKLIA

-291 LGCLTPDVGAI
+291 LGCLMPDVGAI

-313 NSKYHEPEPFL
+313 NPKYHEPEPFL

-347 LKWFAS
+347 LRWFAS

-359 EQEAKLRDVPIEQIL
+359 EQQAKLRDVPIEQIL
-374 DEWLN
+374 DEWLD
-379 DVNVGSDGL
+379 DVPVGSDGL

-404 GAIVGFSNVHTRKHI
+404 GAMVGFSNVHTRKHI

-489 TFTAVKEF
+489 TFTAVNEF
-497 KDAQEA
+497 KDAHEA
-503 VKNMTKFSRTFKPNK
+503 VENMTRFSKTFTPNK
-518 ENHKLYNRIYR
+518 ENHKLYNKIYR
-529 EVYLKMYPRLKPLND
+529 DIYLKMYPRLKPLD
-544 TINNIFK
+544 IGINGIFK

>member
-1 MYEHAHIFI
+1 MA
-10 KKSVFCLLFTLNYM
+10 
-24 VKIDRCFERTSSMVS
+24 S

-50 QSVRAALIDKQGT
+50 QSVRTALIDKTGST
-63 IIYLARRVYE
+63 VYLARKTYE
-73 PVYFSNKKGYAE
+73 PLYFSNKKGYAE
-85 QHANF
+85 QHADF
-90 YWDNLIECLKE
+90 YWENLIECLKE
-101 IANKNK
+101 LCSNNEK
-107 TILSNIVGMTVTTFR
+107 ILQDIVGMTVTTFR

-129 KNGKPL
+129 KNYKPL
-135 RPIIL
+135 RPVIL
-140 WLDQRLAEAKEKL
+140 WLDQRLAKAEEKL
-153 PAMHRFAFKLV
+153 PAFHRFLFKLS
-164 GMKETIDLN
+164 GMKNTVDMN
-173 RTRTMAHWIKEN
+173 RTRTMAHWVKEN

-195 YVNISTYINYKLTGE
+195 YVNISTYIIYKLTGE

-219 GHYPLNYKK
+219 GHYPLNYRKK
-228 RVWYKE
+228 VWYKE
-234 GAMKGRI
+234 GALKGRI
-241 FGIPNRMLPK
+241 YGIPNRMLPK
-251 VVQAGQIIGTL
+251 VVQAGDIIGTI
-262 KDEIAE
+262 KDDVAE
-268 KVGLPKGLKLIA
+268 LVGLPKGLKLTA

-313 NSKYHEPEPFL
+313 NPKYHEPEPFL

-347 LKWFAS
+347 LKWFAG

-359 EQEAKLRDVPIEQIL
+359 EQQARLRDVAVEEIL
-374 DEWLN
+374 DEWLY
-379 DVNVGSDGL
+379 DVAPGSDGL

-441 QKQKVKSLRISGGG
+441 QKHKVKSLRISGGG

-489 TFTAVKEF
+489 TFTAVNEF
-497 KDAQEA
+497 KDIHEA
-503 VKNMTKFSRTFKPNK
+503 AKNMTKLSKTFKPNK
-518 ENHKLYNRIYR
+518 ENHLLYDKIYHN
-529 EVYLKMYPRLKPLND
+529 VYLNMYPRLKPLND
-544 TINNIFK
+544 TINDLFK

>member
-1 MYEHAHIFI
+1 M
-10 KKSVFCLLFTLNYM
+10 N
-24 VKIDRCFERTSSMVS
+24 S

-50 QSVRAALIDKQGT
+50 QSVRTSLINKMGE
-63 IIYLARRVYE
+63 IIYLARKSYS
-73 PVYFSNKKGYAE
+73 PIYFSNKKGYAE
-85 QHANF
+85 QHADF
-90 YWDNLIECLKE
+90 YWNNVVECLKE
-101 IANKNK
+101 VSKNNL
-107 TILSNIVGMTVTTFR
+107 TILHDIVGMTVTTFR

-129 KNGKPL
+129 KNYKPL
-135 RPIIL
+135 RPVIL
-140 WLDQRLAEAKEKL
+140 WLDQRLAKAEEKTPL
-153 PAMHRFAFKLV
+153 IHKFLFKLV
-164 GMKETIDLN
+164 GMKDTVDMN
-173 RTRTMAHWIKEN
+173 RTRTMAHWVKEN
-185 EPELWAKVDK
+185 EPELWSRVDK

-210 LADSPGGLT
+210 LADSPGGMT

-228 RVWYKE
+228 RDWYKE

-241 FGIPNRMLPK
+241 FGIPNRMLPRL
-251 VVQAGQIIGTL
+251 VQPGEVIGHLTEEVADL
-262 KDEIAE
+262 
-268 KVGLPKGLKLIA
+268 VGLPVGLKLIA
-280 TGSDKG
+280 SGSDKG

-291 LGCLTPDVGAI
+291 LGCLTPDIGAI
-302 SYGTACTIEVS
+302 SYGTACSIEVS

-324 PAYAAAVPNLYNMDV
+324 PAYSASLPNLYNMDV

-359 EQEAKLRDVPIEQIL
+359 ETEARARDVPIEEIL
-374 DEWLN
+374 DDWLN
-379 DVNVGSDGL
+379 DVSAGSDGL

-404 GAIVGFSNVHTRKHI
+404 GAMVGFSSVHTRKHM

-429 ALREGLESIEKS
+429 ALREGLESIERS
-441 QKQKVKSLRISGGG
+441 QRQKVKSLRISGGG
-455 SLSDEVCQITADI
+455 SLSDTVCQITADI

-497 KDAQEA
+497 EDAQSA
-503 VKNMTKFSRTFKPNK
+503 VNSMVKTTQTFKPDPK
-518 ENHKLYNRIYR
+518 NHELYDKIYHN
-529 EVYLKMYPRLKPLND
+529 VYLKVYPRLKPLD
-544 TINNIFK
+544 EEINKIFK

>member
-1 MYEHAHIFI
+1 ME
-10 KKSVFCLLFTLNYM
+10 KS
-24 VKIDRCFERTSSMVS
+24 
-39 NPLVLTLDFGT
+39 PLVLTLDFGT
-50 QSVRAALIDKQGT
+50 QSVRASLINKQGE
-63 IIYLARRVYE
+63 IVYLAKKVYQ

-85 QHANF
+85 QHADF
-90 YWDNLIECLKE
+90 YWENLLECLKE
-101 IANKNK
+101 ITANNK
-107 TILSNIVGMTVTTFR
+107 DRLQDIVATTVTSFR

-129 KNGKPL
+129 KNNKPL
-135 RPIIL
+135 RPVIL
-140 WLDQRLAEAKEKL
+140 WLDQRLAKASEKMPKL
-153 PAMHRFAFKLV
+153 HKFAFKLV
-164 GMKETIDLN
+164 GMYDTVVLN
-173 RTRTMAHWIKEN
+173 RTRTMAHWVKEN

-195 YVNISTYINYKLTGE
+195 YVNISTYIIYKLTGE
-210 LADSPGGLT
+210 LADSPGGYT
-219 GHYPLNYKK
+219 GHYPLYYKK

-241 FGIPNRMLPK
+241 YGVPERMLAK
-251 VVQAGQIIGTL
+251 VVQPGEMLGTL
-262 KDEIAE
+262 RDEVADL
-268 KVGLPKGLKLIA
+268 VGLPKGLKFIS

-291 LGCLTPDVGAI
+291 LGCLTPDLGAL

-313 NSKYHEPEPFL
+313 NPKYYEPEPFL
-324 PAYAAAVPNLYNMDV
+324 PAYAAAVPNLYNLDV

-359 EQEAKLRDVPIEQIL
+359 EQEARLRNIAIEKIL
-374 DEWLN
+374 DEWLD
-379 DVNVGSDGL
+379 DVTPGSDGL
-388 ILQPYW
+388 LLQPYW

-404 GAIVGFSNVHTRKHI
+404 GAIIGFSNIHTRKHI

-441 QKQKVKSLRISGGG
+441 QKHKVKSLRISGGG
-455 SLSDEVCQITADI
+455 SLSDTICQITADI

-489 TFTAVKEF
+489 TFTAIKEF
-497 KDAQEA
+497 DSIEEA
-503 VKNMTKFSRTFKPNK
+503 VNKMTKLSQTFKPDK
-518 ENHKLYNRIYR
+518 KRHELYNRIY
-529 EVYLKMYPRLKPLND
+529 EDVYLSVYPHLEELNI
-544 TINNIFK
+544 TINEIFK

>member
-1 MYEHAHIFI
+1 M
-10 KKSVFCLLFTLNYM
+10 NN
-24 VKIDRCFERTSSMVS
+24 

-50 QSVRAALIDKQGT
+50 QSVRTALINKQGE
-63 IIYLARRVYE
+63 IVYLTKKVYE
-73 PVYFSNKKGYAE
+73 PLCFSLKKGYAE
-85 QHANF
+85 QHADF
-90 YWDNLIECLKE
+90 YWDTLVECLKE
-101 IANKNK
+101 LSKASQP
-107 TILSNIVGMTVTTFR
+107 ILKDIVAMTVTTFR

-129 KNGKPL
+129 KDNKPL
-135 RPIIL
+135 RPVIL
-140 WLDQRLAEAKEKL
+140 WMDQRLARADEKL
-153 PAMHRFAFKLV
+153 PAMHRFLFRLV
-164 GMKETIDLN
+164 GMTDAINMN
-173 RTRTMAHWIKEN
+173 RTRTMAHWVKEN
-185 EPELWAKVDK
+185 EPELWAKVEK

-210 LADSPGGLT
+210 LADSPGGMT
-219 GHYPLNYKK
+219 GHYPIYYKK
-228 RVWYKE
+228 GVWYKE
-234 GAMKGRI
+234 GALKGRI
-241 FGIPNRMLPK
+241 FGVPNRMLPRLVK
-251 VVQAGQIIGTL
+251 QGEVIGYL
-262 KDEIAE
+262 SDEVAE
-268 KVGLPKGLKLIA
+268 ECGLPKGLKLIA
-280 TGSDKG
+280 SGSDKG

-291 LGCLTPDVGAI
+291 LGCLTPELGAI

-313 NSKYHEPEPFL
+313 NKKYHEAEKFL
-324 PAYAAAVPNLYNMDV
+324 PAYAASVPNLYNMDV

-359 EQEAKLRDVPIEQIL
+359 EKEAQKKNMPVEAIL

-379 DVNVGSDGL
+379 DVPVGSDGL

-404 GAIVGFSNVHTRKHI
+404 GAILGFSNVHTRKHI

-429 ALREGLESIEKS
+429 ALREGLELIEKA

-468 FGLEISRVQTIES
+468 FDLEISRVQTIES

-497 KDAQEA
+497 KDVNEA
-503 VKNMTKFSRTFKPNK
+503 VENMTKVSTTFKPNQT
-518 ENHKLYNRIYR
+518 NYRLYDQIYHD
-529 EVYLKMYPRLKPLND
+529 VYLKIYPKIKSID
-544 TINNIFK
+544 VTINGIFK

>member
-1 MYEHAHIFI
+1 MA
-10 KKSVFCLLFTLNYM
+10 N
-24 VKIDRCFERTSSMVS
+24 

-50 QSVRAALIDKQGT
+50 QSIRSTLVNKQGSMVYIAKRT
-63 IIYLARRVYE
+63 YE
-73 PVYFSNKKGYAE
+73 PVYFSNHKGYAE
-85 QHANF
+85 QHASF
-90 YWDNLIECLKE
+90 YWENLIDCLKE
-101 IANKNK
+101 ISANNK
-107 TILSNIVGMTVTTFR
+107 DILSDIVAMTVTTFR
-122 DSAVLLD
+122 DSPVLLD
-129 KNGKPL
+129 KDYKPL
-135 RPIIL
+135 RPVIL
-140 WLDQRLAEAKEKL
+140 WLDQRLAKAEEKL
-153 PAMHRFAFKLV
+153 PAFHRFLFKLV
-164 GMKETIDLN
+164 GMKDTVDLN
-173 RTRTMAHWIKEN
+173 RTRTVAHWVKEN
-185 EPELWAKVDK
+185 EPEVWAKVDK
-195 YVNISTYINYKLTGE
+195 YVNISTYINYLLTGE

-219 GHYPLNYKK
+219 GHFPLHYKK
-228 RVWYKE
+228 REWYKE

-241 FGIPNRMLPK
+241 YGVPNRMLPK
-251 VVQAGQIIGTL
+251 VVAAGEVIGTI
-262 KDEIAE
+262 KDDVAE
-268 KVGLPKGLKLIA
+268 LCGLPKGLKLIS

-291 LGCLTPDVGAI
+291 LGCLTPSLGAI

-313 NSKYHEPEPFL
+313 NPKYHEPEPFL

-359 EQEAKLRDVPIEQIL
+359 EKEARLRDIPIEEIL
-374 DEWLN
+374 DEWLD
-379 DVNVGSDGL
+379 DVPAGSDGL

-404 GAIVGFSNVHTRKHI
+404 GAIVGFSNIHTRKHI

-429 ALREGLESIEKS
+429 ALREGLESIENS

-455 SLSDEVCQITADI
+455 SLSEEVCQITADI
-468 FGLEISRVQTIES
+468 FGLEISKVQTNES

-497 KDAQEA
+497 KDVHEA
-503 VKNMTKFSRTFKPNK
+503 VQNMTKISKTYKPDSEK
-518 ENHKLYNRIYR
+518 HKIYDKIYR
-529 EVYLKMYPRLKPLND
+529 NIYLKMYPRLKPID
-544 TINNIFK
+544 VTINGIFK